1 MLSKFQRWPLLSRP
15 SFRANAGV
23 RTETAPAEDV
33 PQCVHCARLFAFQR
47 PVAAAEAR
55 GRSVVHAQLLGGRFS
70 RVKFIDG
77 DSQFSGWLCKRC
89 EWKSVSKGTLAS

>member
-1 MLSKFQRWPLLSRP
+1 MLSQFHRWPLLSRP
-15 SFRANAGV
+15 SFTANAGV
-23 RTETAPAEDV
+23 RTETAPAEDE
-33 PQCVHCARLFAFQR
+33 PHCVHCARLFAFQR

-55 GRSVVHAQLLGGRFS
+55 GSSVVHAQLLGAHFS

-77 DSQFSGWLCKRC
+77 EQQFSGWLCKRC